1 MSLSD
6 ARREVTNEFF
16 RSVSEGDGWP
26 VEADTALNDANRRL
40 IASMAETHGGCW
52 LGLIN
57 RYGADR
63 HGAKPFL
70 WQWDESLVYNFS
82 CAFVVPRYDETLDR
96 LLRER
101 DDAPYTGVRD
111 DAARVDAIMFRI
123 GDLGGHH
130 LFWT

>member
-1 MSLSD
+1 MTLQN
-6 ARREVTNEFF
+6 ARREHTLAFMN
-16 RSVSEGDGWP
+16 SVREGDGWP
-26 VEADTALNDANRRL
+26 VEADTSLNAANRKL
-40 IASMAETHGGCW
+40 IASMADEHGGCW

-57 RYGADR
+57 RYGAER

-70 WQWDESLVYNFS
+70 WQWDETIVYNFS

-96 LLRER
+96 LIRER

-111 DAARVDAIMFRI
+111 DAVRVDAIMTRI
-123 GDLGGHH
+123 AALGGHH